1 MSDQRVG
8 DAAQAERIN
17 QATKRDKSCRRQP
30 GCAQAMLTAEQLINL
45 LGLEPHPE
53 GGYYRETYRS
63 DEIIGK
69 GALPERYSRNR
80 SCGTAIY
87 YLLAPET
94 FSAIHRIKTDEI
106 YHFYLGDPVE
116 LVQLLPDGSGCVVT
130 LGNDIAA
137 GAQVQTVVSRETWH
151 GARLAEGGKY
161 ALLGTT
167 VAPGFEFADVEI
179 GHRSDLIRRYPSF
192 RNTIVALT
200 RHE

>member
-1 MSDQRVG
+1 
-8 DAAQAERIN
+8 
-17 QATKRDKSCRRQP
+17 
-30 GCAQAMLTAEQLINL
+30 MLTSEQLITL
-45 LGLEPHPE
+45 LGPEPHPE

-69 GALPERYSRNR
+69 GALSERYSRNR

-151 GARLAEGGKY
+151 GARLAEGGNY

-179 GHRSDLIRRYPSF
+179 GRRSDLIRRYPSF
-192 RNTIVALT
+192 RDTIVVLT
-200 RHE
+200 RHEY

>member
-1 MSDQRVG
+1 
-8 DAAQAERIN
+8 
-17 QATKRDKSCRRQP
+17 
-30 GCAQAMLTAEQLINL
+30 MLTAEQLIKL
-45 LGLEPHPE
+45 LGLQPHPE

-106 YHFYLGDPVE
+106 YHFYLGD
-116 LVQLLPDGSGCVVT
+116 
-130 LGNDIAA
+130 
-137 GAQVQTVVSRETWH
+137 
-151 GARLAEGGKY
+151 GARLVEGGKY

-200 RHE
+200 RHEY

>member
-1 MSDQRVG
+1 
-8 DAAQAERIN
+8 
-17 QATKRDKSCRRQP
+17 
-30 GCAQAMLTAEQLINL
+30 MLTAEQLIKL

-69 GALPERYSRNR
+69 EALPERYSRNR
-80 SCGTAIY
+80 SCATAIY

-116 LVQLLPDGSGCVVT
+116 LVQLLPDGSGCGVT

-167 VAPGFEFADVEI
+167 AAPGFEFADVEI
-179 GHRSDLIRRYPSF
+179 GRRSDLIRRYPSF

-200 RHE
+200 RHEY